1 MGLTS
6 ERWTAKSD
14 GGGGRNASVSET
26 RGRVRFGVIGT
37 GLWGEVHAEIYSSHP
52 HAELVAVCDSNR
64 GRAQQVGSRYG
75 ARRVYT
81 DFRELAAD
89 REIDAVAVV
98 TPDFAHRE
106 PIEAAAR
113 AGKHVITEKPLATTL
128 EDAEAVAEAV
138 RSAGV
143 RLMVD
148 FHTRW
153 NPPIVIARR
162 DIEEGAIGAVVSAYF
177 RLNDTVSVPT
187 EMLSWAAKS
196 SILWFLGSHTV
207 DTLRYLF
214 QDEVEKVYSVSRTVV
229 LKERGIEAP
238 DLYQTILHFRS
249 GIVATIENHWIIPN
263 THPSVNDIKVN
274 ILGSKGMFNM
284 DLTNNQMIERY
295 LEDGSDHPDC
305 LVKPLVR
312 HRHVGFAYE
321 SIRDFVDCLATG
333 RELQVGLEDGLKETR
348 VILAIM
354 ESAETSRVV
363 TVRY

>member
-1 MGLTS
+1 MG
-6 ERWTAKSD
+6 AKV
-14 GGGGRNASVSET
+14 G
-26 RGRVRFGVIGT
+26 FGVIGT
-37 GLWGEVHAEIYSSHP
+37 GLWGEVHAEIYASHP
-52 HAELVAVCDSNR
+52 CAELIAVCDSDA
-64 GRAQQVGSRYG
+64 GRARRVGERYG

-81 DFRELAAD
+81 DFRELVAD
-89 REIDAVAVV
+89 RELEAVAVV

-106 PIEAAAR
+106 PIVAAAR

-138 RSAGV
+138 RTAGV

-162 DIEEGAIGAVVSAYF
+162 DIEEGALGEIVSAYF
-177 RLNDTVSVPT
+177 RLNDTISVPT
-187 EMLSWAAKS
+187 RMLSWAQQS

-214 QDEVEKVYSVSRTVV
+214 QDEVERVYSVSRSVV
-229 LKERGIEAP
+229 LKQRGLDVP
-238 DLYQTILHFRS
+238 DLYQSLLHFRS
-249 GIVATIENHWIIPN
+249 GVVATIENHWIIPN

-274 ILGSKGMFNM
+274 ILGTRGMFNM

-295 LEDGSDHPDC
+295 LETSSDHPDC
-305 LVKPLVR
+305 LVKPQVR
-312 HRHVGFAYE
+312 HRNVGFAYE
-321 SIRDFVDCLATG
+321 SIRDFVECLALG
-333 RELQVGLEDGLKETR
+333 RELQVGLEDGLKVTK

-354 ESAETSRVV
+354 ESADTGRIV